1 MKKARRLSLIILGIV
16 VAGLFLGGMWFRSQL
31 APTPKGDEF
40 YIRFNG
46 DKNLKLVLER
56 LQERKVVRN
65 PWALYMYAKASKEA
79 YPVRDGTY
87 RFRPG
92 MAAKEILKAVRTQIR
107 QMVRMR
113 EYYWIARNAKVLEQN
128 SVCKASEYVALTQKP
143 QDFQQ
148 YVKFPLPKNGT
159 LEGYLYP
166 DTYDLPPLYGA
177 KSTIIKQLET
187 FEKKVWQNLTKPKD
201 IARTLVIASMVQ
213 LEVAKD
219 NERPVVAGVIE
230 NRIRQ
235 GMRLQIDA
243 TALYAMQV
251 WKNPTRHDIM
261 AASSPYNTYLNAGLP
276 PGPICSPSVKS
287 ILGAENPAKHAY
299 LYYVATPQKY
309 HLFASTLAQHNAN
322 IAIRR
327 KLMKEA
333 GK

>member
-1 MKKARRLSLIILGIV
+1 MKKIRRLSLLVLGIA

-31 APTPKGDEF
+31 APMPKGESF
-40 YIRFNG
+40 FIRFNG
-46 DKNLKLVLER
+46 NKSLRLVLER

-65 PWALYMYAKASKEA
+65 PWAMYVYAKAKRQTGE
-79 YPVRDGTY
+79 VREGTY
-87 RFRPG
+87 SFEPG
-92 MAAKEILKAVRTQIR
+92 MSGREILLAVQMPIR

-113 EYYWIARNAKVLEQN
+113 EYYWIARNAKVLEEKN
-128 SVCKASEYVALTQKP
+128 VCKASEYVALAQKP

-148 YVKFPLPKNGT
+148 FVKFPLPKKGT

-177 KSTIIKQLET
+177 KNTIIRQLET
-187 FEKKVWQNLTKPKD
+187 FESKVWQNLRKPKD
-201 IARTLVIASMVQ
+201 LARTLVVASMVQ

-219 NERPVVAGVIE
+219 SERPVVAGVIE

-261 AASSPYNTYLNAGLP
+261 SAVSPYNTYLNSGLP

-287 ILGAENPAKHAY
+287 ILGAESPAQHAY
-299 LYYVATPQKY
+299 LYYVATPQGY
-309 HLFASTLAQHNAN
+309 HLFASTLQQHNAN
-322 IAIRR
+322 INTRR

>member
-1 MKKARRLSLIILGIV
+1 MKKARRLSLILLGVV

-31 APTPKGDEF
+31 APTSKGAEF

-46 DKNLKLVLER
+46 EKNLKLVLQR

-65 PWALYMYAKASKEA
+65 PWALYMFAKLKREA
-79 YPVRDGTY
+79 YPVREGTY
-87 RFRPG
+87 RFAPG
-92 MAAKEILKAVRTQIR
+92 MSASEILKAVRMDIR

-113 EYYWIARNAKVLEQN
+113 EYYWIARNAKVLEKAE
-128 SVCKASEYVALTQKP
+128 VCKAREYVALTQKP
-143 QDFQQ
+143 QEFQQ
-148 YVKFPLPKNGT
+148 YVKFPLPKKGT

-177 KSTIIKQLET
+177 KNTIIKQLET
-187 FEKKVWQNLTKPKD
+187 FEKKVWKNLKKPKEL
-201 IARTLVIASMVQ
+201 ARTLVIASMVQ

-219 NERPVVAGVIE
+219 SERPVVAGVIE

-261 AASSPYNTYLNAGLP
+261 AAVSPYNTYLNAGLP
-276 PGPICSPSVKS
+276 PGPICSPSAKS

-309 HLFASTLAQHNAN
+309 HLFASTLAEHNAN
-322 IAIRR
+322 IATRK
-327 KLMKEA
+327 KLMNEA
-333 GK
+333 AK